1 MSNYKLLQTHIRSFG
16 SEYST
21 GDNVRKYGKTFEVL
35 NTMLDRSTF
44 ICLPDVAISFRVY
57 KVVKTTL
64 RVADERKDF
73 RLSNKVDDKDIF
85 L

>member
-1 MSNYKLLQTHIRSFG
+1 
-16 SEYST
+16 
-21 GDNVRKYGKTFEVL
+21 
-35 NTMLDRSTF
+35 MLDRSTF

-73 RLSNKVDDKDIF
+73 RLSNKADDKDIF
-85 L
+85 LRED